1 MVGNLEGNEVTT
13 QITVWLTIGGILVFV
28 ILEDPKIYHWLVLV
42 SKIANLWIERQ
53 WFKIKNHPDTPW
65 VRRQIECNAE
75 AAAKKL
81 MEEINVD
88 K

>member
-1 MVGNLEGNEVTT
+1 MSQTA
-13 QITVWLTIGGILVFV
+13 VWLTIGGILLFV
-28 ILEDPKIYHWLVLV
+28 VLEDPKIFQWLVLV

-65 VRRQIECNAE
+65 VRRQIQRNAE
-75 AAAKKL
+75 ATAKKL
-81 MEEINVD
+81 MEEINAD

>member
-1 MVGNLEGNEVTT
+1 MSQTA
-13 QITVWLTIGGILVFV
+13 VWLTIGGILLFV
-28 ILEDPKIYHWLVLV
+28 VLEDPKIFQWLVLV

-65 VRRQIECNAE
+65 VRYQIKRNAE
-75 AAAKKL
+75 ENAKKL
-81 MEEINVD
+81 MEEINAD